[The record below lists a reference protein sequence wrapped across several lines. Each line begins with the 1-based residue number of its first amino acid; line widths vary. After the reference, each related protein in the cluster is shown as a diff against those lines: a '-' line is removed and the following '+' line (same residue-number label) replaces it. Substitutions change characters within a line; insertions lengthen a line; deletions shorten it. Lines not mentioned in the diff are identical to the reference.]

1 MRNRIPRIVIDVVIR
16 EAKTLADR
24 RIEIVRIDRRVQF
37 VGGDRLIEQVEI
49 DDGAI
54 RVSAAPGRIRN
65 ARPGLGTNVSIQRA
79 FANCDSYGATFR
91 THYASIRVNF
101 FHKRFVHNSDLLV
114 LVFVRVTV
122 RFKISN
128 HSLAEQMEFALPSCE
143 V

>member
-1 MRNRIPRIVIDVVIR
+1 MRNRLPRIVIDVVIR

-54 RVSAAPGRIRN
+54 RISAAPGRIRN
-65 ARPGLGTNVSIQRA
+65 TRPRFGTNVSIQRA
-79 FANCDSYGATFR
+79 CANCDSYGATFR
-91 THYASIRVNF
+91 THHTSIRVNF
-101 FHKRFVHNSDLLV
+101 FDKRFVHNSDLLV

-122 RFKISN
+122 RSIILN
-128 HSLAEQMEFALPSCE
+128 YSLAEQMQLALATCE